1 MENLINAGKLE
12 EKFPLLVNPMIT
24 LEEFTPLD
32 SRISQKKPELLLGL
46 NKLKINIGQEN
57 FDKYINIV
65 QNINTN
71 GKSLLIISG
80 SERLRSIIEREFITA
95 LQEAFE
101 VEHVQIVGGAGFAG
115 TDAF

>member
-1 MENLINAGKLE
+1 
-12 EKFPLLVNPMIT
+12 MIT
-24 LEEFTPLD
+24 IEEFTSLE
-32 SRISQKKPELLLGL
+32 SRISRKKPELLPRL

-80 SERLRSIIEREFITA
+80 SERLRSIIERDFIIA
-95 LQEAFE
+95 LREAFE
-101 VEHVQIVGGAGFAG
+101 VEHVQIIGGAGFAG

>member
-1 MENLINAGKLE
+1 M
-12 EKFPLLVNPMIT
+12 
-24 LEEFTPLD
+24 
-32 SRISQKKPELLLGL
+32 
-46 NKLKINIGQEN
+46 
-57 FDKYINIV
+57 
-65 QNINTN
+65 
-71 GKSLLIISG
+71 IISG

>member
-1 MENLINAGKLE
+1 MENFINAGKLE
-12 EKFPLLVNPMIT
+12 EKFALPVNPMII
-24 LEEFTPLD
+24 LEQFTPLD
-32 SRISQKKPELLLGL
+32 RRISQKKPELLLGL